1 MPPVPFNLKR
11 YPELLALVGRG
22 AGEDQSG
29 SLADRAHDSILLQII
44 RGELGGGTEL
54 KSTQLAADLEM
65 SRTPVIKALSRLADS
80 GIVEQSM
87 HHRAIVSEG
96 AENWL
101 VDLHRVRQRLE
112 PVAANA
118 SCGCIPQGVLDDL
131 RLLCEDSRPSPN
143 RDWQTAARWF
153 DEGLHLAIAEYCGN
167 LPMRQFLRNCWS
179 YKRVSYGAGT
189 DSEADLRDG
198 HRDHEAILQALLNG
212 EAYEVRSL
220 MSEHLETSAPKSP
233 DQRIV

>member
-11 YPELLALVGRG
+11 YPELLPLIGQG
-22 AGEDQSG
+22 TDGSG
-29 SLADRAHDSILLQII
+29 SLADQAHDSILLRII
-44 RGELGGGTEL
+44 RGELADGTEL

-80 GIVEQSM
+80 GIVEQSL

-101 VDLHRVRQRLE
+101 VDLHRIRQHLE
-112 PVAANA
+112 PAAAGA
-118 SCGCIPQGVLDDL
+118 SCGRIPRPVFDDL
-131 RLLCEDSRPSPN
+131 RLICEDSRPSPN

-153 DEGLHLAIAEYCGN
+153 DAGLHLAVAEFCGN

-179 YKRVSYGAGT
+179 YKRVSYEAGT
-189 DSEADLRDG
+189 DTEAELRSG
-198 HRDHEAILQALLNG
+198 HRDHEMILQALLDG
-212 EAYEVRSL
+212 EANEVRSL